1 MDRISIKGK
10 VFRRGTE
17 EQLHSITVVIVNA
30 AKIQRAYYSGSFDVN
45 APQTPVCWSAD
56 TQLPNPDVP
65 EMQSKQCMDC
75 RHNIRGG
82 AAGGGRSCK
91 FSQNLAVAFSDD
103 LEKIYQLHIPA
114 NSIFGRGWRD
124 NLMPL
129 QEYAR
134 FLNRHDTLS
143 SNLYTK
149 VYFDDNSIVP
159 KLFFAPTKP
168 LKATEIDI
176 VEGMITHPDTI
187 KAIALDF
194 TRAKENSS
202 PFEKTEG
209 FKITG

>member
-1 MDRISIKGK
+1 MARISIKGK
-10 VFRRGTE
+10 VFSFDTE
-17 EQLHSITVVIVNA
+17 DQVHAITVVIVNA
-30 AKIQRAYYSGSFDVN
+30 AKIQRAYYSGSFDAN

-56 TQLPNPDVP
+56 TQVPSADVP
-65 EMQSKQCMDC
+65 EMQSKRCMDC

-114 NSIFGRGWRD
+114 NSIFGRGYRD

-134 FLNRHDTLS
+134 FLNRHNTLS

-159 KLFFAPTKP
+159 KLFFAPTKS

-176 VEGMITHPDTI
+176 VEGMISHPDTL
-187 KAIALDF
+187 KAITLDF
-194 TRAKENSS
+194 TRGKETSS
-202 PFEKTEG
+202 PFKKREG